1 MKITKEKLKIVLEKT
16 IGKVTFSIFSI
27 FRLQDKVV
35 FSNFNGKKYDDN
47 PRYISEKLHQ
57 DDPNVKIVWIE
68 HKGFKINPPSYVKV
82 VQWPALE
89 MFFQLATAKIWVD
102 SHSKPLYVCKRK
114 GQFFVE
120 TWHGGLGMK
129 KIEGDAIERLSQSYI
144 ETSKHSVSMADVFI
158 SNSDWLNA
166 IYRRAFNYKGKI
178 IKCGYPKN
186 DIFFSN
192 KKETIYVKVRE
203 KLGLPLKQKILLYA
217 PTFRE
222 KYGTDKWL
230 DINLSQLEKYLN
242 KSENTSWT
250 ILVKMHP
257 KMLCCKEVYKKI
269 LNDNILDVTG
279 YPDMQELIIATD
291 MFITDY
297 SSAIFDFSLLSRP
310 AFIYA
315 SDYAIY
321 EESERGLYFEL
332 NELPFPITHD
342 MKDLLDAIC
351 DFDKTCY
358 RERLKSFF
366 DHVGMYESGCAAE
379 TVARLI
385 MEKLKESGK

>member
-1 MKITKEKLKIVLEKT
+1 MKKTKEELKIILEKI
-16 IGKVTFSIFSI
+16 IGKVVFSIFSI
-27 FRLQDKVV
+27 FQLQDKVV

-47 PRYISEKLHQ
+47 PKYISEKLYQ

-82 VQWPALE
+82 VQWPSLE

-102 SHSKPLYVCKRK
+102 SHSKPLYVWKRK

-129 KIEGDAIERLSQSYI
+129 KIEGDAIESVSQAYI

-158 SNSDWLNA
+158 SNSDWLNT
-166 IYRRAFNYKGKI
+166 IYRRAFNYRGEI

-192 KKETIYVKVRE
+192 KRDDIYVKVRK
-203 KLGLPLKQKILLYA
+203 KLGLPLERKILLYA

-222 KYGTDKWL
+222 KYGIDKWL
-230 DINLSQLEKYLN
+230 DINFLQLENFLN
-242 KSENTSWT
+242 RSENISWT

-257 KMLCCKEVYKKI
+257 KMLNCQEKYKKI
-269 LNDNILDVTG
+269 LNDNILDVTR

-297 SSAIFDFSLLSRP
+297 SSAIFDFSLLGRP

-332 NELPFPITHD
+332 NELPFPIAHD
-342 MKDLLDAIC
+342 MKNLLYAIC
-351 DFDKTCY
+351 NFDETYYQEK
-358 RERLKSFF
+358 LKSFF
-366 DHVGMYESGCAAE
+366 AHVGMCESGCAAE
-379 TVARLI
+379 VVAQLI
-385 MEKLKESGK
+385 VKKLKESGK

>member
-82 VQWPALE
+82 VQWPSLE

-178 IKCGYPKN
+178 IKCG
-186 DIFFSN
+186 F
-192 KKETIYVKVRE
+192 
-203 KLGLPLKQKILLYA
+203 LLYDEILWKK
-217 PTFRE
+217 TFCCDWPER
-222 KYGTDKWL
+222 KYK
-230 DINLSQLEKYLN
+230 NN
-242 KSENTSWT
+242 
-250 ILVKMHP
+250 H
-257 KMLCCKEVYKKI
+257 
-269 LNDNILDVTG
+269 
-279 YPDMQELIIATD
+279 
-291 MFITDY
+291 
-297 SSAIFDFSLLSRP
+297 
-310 AFIYA
+310 
-315 SDYAIY
+315 
-321 EESERGLYFEL
+321 
-332 NELPFPITHD
+332 
-342 MKDLLDAIC
+342 
-351 DFDKTCY
+351 
-358 RERLKSFF
+358 
-366 DHVGMYESGCAAE
+366 
-379 TVARLI
+379 AR
-385 MEKLKESGK
+385 